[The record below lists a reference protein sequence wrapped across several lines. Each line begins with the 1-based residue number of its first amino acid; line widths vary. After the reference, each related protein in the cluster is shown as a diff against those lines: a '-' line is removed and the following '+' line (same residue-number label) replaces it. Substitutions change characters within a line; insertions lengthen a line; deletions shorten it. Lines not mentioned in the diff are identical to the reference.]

1 MATPLIQQPPPVT
14 ETQQPYNSS
23 STSHASFGPVIAVLL
38 EILILGIVA
47 GTMARLCIGR
57 KFIGEGEYESEGWIE
72 RKCPSCVDSRIYSPQ
87 PMANSSVPTSNPHH
101 LGYDIFFCL
110 VLAATSV

>member
-1 MATPLIQQPPPVT
+1 MAMPLVQQPPPVT

-23 STSHASFGPVIAVLL
+23 TSYASFGPVIAVLL
-38 EILILGIVA
+38 VILILGIVA

-72 RKCPSCVDSRIYSPQ
+72 RKCSSCVDGRIYSPQ

-101 LGYDIFFCL
+101 L
-110 VLAATSV
+110 